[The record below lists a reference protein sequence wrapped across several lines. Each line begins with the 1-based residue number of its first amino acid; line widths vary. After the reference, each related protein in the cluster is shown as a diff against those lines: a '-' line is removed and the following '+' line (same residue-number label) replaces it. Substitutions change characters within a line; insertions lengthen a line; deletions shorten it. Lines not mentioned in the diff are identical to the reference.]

1 MLNLATTVQT
11 QIQTKQPVSNGN
23 DFTHPNKS
31 EDKQFDNILA
41 REVAEKESSHS
52 SKDTTH
58 KKNDTVSIPKS
69 DFARINTFLQISG
82 QYTCY
87 S

>member
-58 KKNDTVSIPKS
+58 KKMTRFRNPKKS
-69 DFARINTFLQISG
+69 LPRRKMLPIKQMLTIH
-82 QYTCY
+82 
-87 S
+87 